1 MSSDELKEKTF
12 YLVQTP
18 FIKGKFQYIGEVNLG
33 NRKYLFQHLAIDMYL
48 TEDEIMWYVNE
59 DRSTNEF

>member
-18 FIKGKFQYIGEVNLG
+18 FIKGGPVHVG
-33 NRKYLFQHLAIDMYL
+33 NRKHLFQHLAIDMYL

-59 DRSTNEF
+59 DRTND